1 MTKVG
6 NFPSHL
12 FLNES
17 IESPSLAISNI
28 NSVDINF
35 DGIQLRIIFLSFSF
49 IILDSNI
56 LEFIFFGN

>member
-6 NFPSHL
+6 HFPSHL

-17 IESPSLAISNI
+17 IESPSLVVSNI

-56 LEFIFFGN
+56 LEFIVFAN